1 MRSRC
6 ARYRWLQGLTITC
19 RQTGCW
25 NSAVRSYCR
34 HRVRRRARHPPR
46 RRPRPGSAR
55 RGGRAPGRPAH
66 PARGDDPPGSE
77 NSCSVTYALNAEA
90 SSESQLEFDTVDVN
104 RVLAA
109 MDEAGNRVNLVILDA
124 CRDNPFAR
132 SFRSAASR
140 GLAQMEAAKG
150 IYIVF
155 ATAPGSVASEGGW
168 PQRSLHPV
176 PPCRT
181 SGRREPGEQP
191 WRGCREPSCVPSQ
204 AFPRL
209 SASRSSLP

>member
-1 MRSRC
+1 
-6 ARYRWLQGLTITC
+6 
-19 RQTGCW
+19 
-25 NSAVRSYCR
+25 
-34 HRVRRRARHPPR
+34 
-46 RRPRPGSAR
+46 
-55 RGGRAPGRPAH
+55 
-66 PARGDDPPGSE
+66 
-77 NSCSVTYALNAEA
+77 
-90 SSESQLEFDTVDVN
+90 VN

-168 PQRSLHPV
+168 PQRSPHPV
-176 PPCRT
+176 PPA
-181 SGRREPGEQP
+181 EPPVEENRANN
-191 WRGCREPSCVPSQ
+191 RG
-204 AFPRL
+204 AGA
-209 SASRSSLP
+209 ASRHAY